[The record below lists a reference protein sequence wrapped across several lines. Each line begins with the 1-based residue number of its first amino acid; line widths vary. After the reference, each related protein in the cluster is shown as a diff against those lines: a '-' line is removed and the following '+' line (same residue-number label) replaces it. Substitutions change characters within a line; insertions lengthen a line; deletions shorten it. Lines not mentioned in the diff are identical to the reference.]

1 MTNLLKG
8 KKKASDG
15 QATIAQQTAAAIAQ
29 GPAPSITDV
38 NVMDAVEL
46 ENKKAKKRKG
56 RASTLMGGTYEAPM
70 TSKSVLEQ
78 KY

>member
-1 MTNLLKG
+1 MTNLIKG
-8 KKKASDG
+8 KKKAADG

-29 GPAPSITDV
+29 GPAPSVTDV

-56 RASTLMGGTYEAPM
+56 RASTLLGGAYEAPV
-70 TSKSVLEQ
+70 TSKSILES